1 MNDKTLAAHVLR
13 TLALAHFA
21 AKLPTFDELAASLG
35 VRRADVRRTI
45 TALHHAGMVDATR
58 LRLTLAGF
66 VAGRALMSERLRP
79 LRVARNH
86 AAAA

>member
-13 TLALAHFA
+13 TLAEAHFA
-21 AKLPTFDELAASLG
+21 AKLPTLDELTASLG
-35 VRRADVRRTI
+35 VRRADVRRAV
-45 TALHHAGMVDATR
+45 TALHHAGLADATR

-66 VAGRALMSERLRP
+66 IAGRALLSKRLRP